1 MLRKLRVILTLAIGI
16 LPYSSTYANPDETT
30 RQLMTEPASV
40 FDVGMLRLQL
50 ELNQIKKAVRYP
62 KSFDLLTASYIW
74 NKDQV
79 VIFTGPINAV
89 STIEDAKSGCKEA
102 FREIRNYALVNDD
115 TGKVLTFV
123 DNSNF
128 SGFFSHNGYS
138 VSKIQGSL
146 AEFDKKF
153 VLKCRC
159 PVRGGEDIKAEAPLL
174 SNKIFFEG

>member
-30 RQLMTEPASV
+30 RQLMTESASV
-40 FDVGMLRLQL
+40 FDVGMLRLEL
-50 ELNQIKKAVRYP
+50 ELSQIKKTVRYP
-62 KSFDLLTASYIW
+62 KSFDLLNASYIW
-74 NKDQV
+74 NKDQI

-102 FREIRNYALVNDD
+102 FSVIRNYALVSAA
-115 TGKVLTFV
+115 TGKLLNFV
-123 DNSNF
+123 DNTNF

-138 VSKIQGSL
+138 ISKIQSSL